1 MCMAAGLRAAICC
14 GWFMARLRFGT
25 WGHVRLDGEVHGVL
39 VRVHAGR
46 GGHGTGRG
54 AMTGAGRGYHGSG
67 VVGGMGMMG
76 ANGSGGGAVGYG
88 GDAVGLTQY
97 GRGAAGSAG
106 GQLGGSRV
114 DLGGVRTGWGC

>member
-1 MCMAAGLRAAICC
+1 MYS
-14 GWFMARLRFGT
+14 GWTEGSHLL
-25 WGHVRLDGEVHGVL
+25 WLVYGEVHGVL

-46 GGHGTGRG
+46 GGHGTRRG
-54 AMTGAGRGYHGSG
+54 AMMGAGRGYYGSG

-76 ANGSGGGAVGYG
+76 ANGSGGAVDWYG
-88 GDAVGLTQY
+88 GDALGLAQY

-106 GQLGGSRV
+106 GQLGGSHV